1 MSDRDRF
8 VGNRANLIVA
18 QQPTLSSEL
27 SESLAVVRQR
37 WPGGTVEET
46 PRTALILGT
55 GLGDLADEIAA
66 DVVIPYREIP
76 HFPHSTALAHKGN
89 FIIGTL
95 CGQPVIAM
103 QGRCHLYEG
112 YSIAQ
117 ATLGVRMMHALGAR
131 SLIVS
136 NAAGGLNPNYAA
148 GDVMLL
154 EDHISFLYQQIPG
167 ATVALN
173 ERVGRSPV
181 RVYDAALIEQAL
193 AIARREGFACQRG
206 VYLAVT
212 GPTYETRAEI
222 RLFRQLGADCV
233 GMSTV
238 PEALT
243 AAALGMRV
251 LGLSTVTNVASPDA
265 PHEVSAEEVVEVAH
279 HVRGKVLAIV
289 RGLLSAR

>member
-1 MSDRDRF
+1 MNDRDRF
-8 VGNRANLIVA
+8 SGKLANLTVA
-18 QQPTLSSEL
+18 QQSTPSPEL
-27 SESLAVVRQR
+27 AESLALVRQR
-37 WPGGTVEET
+37 WPGGSTDDA

-66 DVVIPYREIP
+66 EAIIPYREIP

-89 FIIGTL
+89 LILGTL
-95 CGQPVIAM
+95 CGQPVVAM

-117 ATLGVRMMHALGAR
+117 ATLGVRLMHALGAGA
-131 SLIVS
+131 LIVS
-136 NAAGGLNPNYAA
+136 NAAGGLNPSYAS

-154 EDHISFLYQQIPG
+154 EDHISFLYQQVPG
-167 ATVALN
+167 AAVALH
-173 ERVGRSPV
+173 ERVGRSQP
-181 RVYDAALIEQAL
+181 RVYDAGLIEQSL
-193 AIARREGFACQRG
+193 EIARRGGFACQRG

-251 LGLSTVTNVASPDA
+251 LGISTVTNVASPDA
-265 PHEVSAEEVVEVAH
+265 PHAVSAEEVVDVAH

-289 RGLLSAR
+289 RGLLALG